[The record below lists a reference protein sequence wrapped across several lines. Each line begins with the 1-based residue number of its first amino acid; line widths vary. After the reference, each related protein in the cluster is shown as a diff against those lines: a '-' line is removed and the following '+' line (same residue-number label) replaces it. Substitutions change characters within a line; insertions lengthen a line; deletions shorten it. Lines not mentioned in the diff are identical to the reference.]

1 MAAYALRRFTL
12 IIPTLF
18 IVTAVLFIMLRMLPS
33 SVVDQIAQNQEWT
46 VQSIGSPQVKTDAIR
61 HKLGLD
67 VPFYVQY
74 GRWIGGFFQGN
85 FGTSLYSKQ
94 TLLGN
99 LRTKLP
105 VTVELSLLAMIF
117 SFASSI
123 PLGIFSAIRQDT
135 AWDYVGRTWSI
146 AALSVPGFWIATLV
160 MIYPAIWWNWSPPV
174 EYISLAKD
182 PLGNLGQFLIPSLI
196 MGLAGSG
203 GTMRLTRTMTLEV
216 LRQDYIRTAWAKG
229 LRERV
234 VVIRHGM
241 KNTLIPVITI
251 IGGMIPGL
259 LGGSVIMEQIFAL
272 PGMGRYMLDAI
283 NMRDY
288 NIISGWN
295 IFMAGI
301 VMIFI
306 VLTDLAYAFVDP
318 RIRYR

>member
-1 MAAYALRRFTL
+1 MASYALRRFLL

-18 IVTAVLFIMLRMLPS
+18 IVTAVLFVMVRMLPS
-33 SVVDQIAQNQEWT
+33 GVVDQIAQGQEWT
-46 VQSIGSPQVKTDAIR
+46 VQSIGAAEVNTDAIR
-61 HKLGLD
+61 HMLGLD
-67 VPFYVQY
+67 VPFHIQY
-74 GRWIGGFFQGN
+74 LRWIGGFFRGDLGKSM
-85 FGTSLYSKQ
+85 FSSQ
-94 TLLGN
+94 TLVGA
-99 LRTKLP
+99 LRSKLP
-105 VTVELSLLAMIF
+105 VTVELSVMALIF
-117 SFASSI
+117 SLVSSV

-135 AWDYVGRTWSI
+135 MLDYVGRTWSI
-146 AALSVPGFWIATLV
+146 AALSVPGFWIASLV
-160 MIYPAIWWNWSPPV
+160 MIYPAIWWGWSPPV
-174 EYISLAKD
+174 EYIPLAKD

-234 VVIRHGM
+234 VVLRHGM

-251 IGGMIPGL
+251 VGGMIPGL

-283 NMRDY
+283 NTRDY

-295 IFMAGI
+295 IVMAAF

-306 VLTDLAYAFVDP
+306 ILTDLAYAYVDP